1 MNGQTRMAQR
11 SGSFE
16 QRLPPQPASVG
27 MARHLVRG
35 LLAEAGRDDLTETAA
50 LVISELVTNAL
61 LHAGTQI
68 DVVARVDDDGLCCEV
83 GDGSLHLPVLRR
95 YAATS
100 GTGRGLRMVDQLVDE
115 WGVTSHPPTGK
126 TVWFRM
132 SDGDRDSDFHAVLP
146 GQTADA
152 ARGEDARSDHDVA
165 IDLHS
170 VPLLL
175 HAAWQEHAEALL
187 REYLLASLEDDEGD
201 IAAIQVHA
209 DATDA
214 IAILEEQIPRVDVA
228 VEPDKLMEGATE
240 PHVSL
245 PKLTLNVPLDS
256 VPHFDVLDVAIDAA
270 LDLSRRGLTLTPPTQ
285 PELRMFRHWMCRQVI
300 EQASGG
306 TPVPWSVEGEPEPMV
321 RRDVAWDLESVA
333 TAQTGL
339 IVADD
344 ANLILA
350 VSPPA
355 LEMLG
360 YDDPSGLV
368 GRRIIAIIPER
379 FRQAHVAGFTM
390 YQLAGRKPLLGQT
403 ITVPALRRDGDE
415 VDVRLLIEAHSIGG
429 GRSVFTAE
437 MSAAEPPAAE

>member
-1 MNGQTRMAQR
+1 MTGQTRMAQR
-11 SGSFE
+11 SGSFDH
-16 QRLPPQPASVG
+16 RLPPQPASVG

-35 LLAEAGRDDLTETAA
+35 LLAEAGRDDLTETATLA
-50 LVISELVTNAL
+50 VSEIVTNAL

-68 DVVARVDDDGLCCEV
+68 HVVARVDDDGLRCEV

-95 YAATS
+95 YGATS

-115 WGVTSHPPTGK
+115 WGVTPHPPTGK
-126 TVWFRM
+126 TVWFQM
-132 SDGDRDSDFHAVLP
+132 SDGDGDSSFRPLLP
-146 GQTADA
+146 GEAADGLRA
-152 ARGEDARSDHDVA
+152 EEARYGHDVA

-187 REYLLASLEDDEGD
+187 REYLLASLDDDEGD

-214 IAILEEQIPRVDVA
+214 IAILEEQIPRVDVD

-245 PKLTLNVPLDS
+245 PRLTLNVPIES
-256 VPHFDVLDVAIDAA
+256 VPHFDVLDGAIDAA

-285 PELRMFRHWMCRQVI
+285 PELRMFRHWLCRQVI

-306 TPVPWSVEGEPEPMV
+306 VPVPWTVEGEPEPIV
-321 RRDVAWDLESVA
+321 RGEVVWDLESVA

-355 LEMLG
+355 LQMLG
-360 YDDPSGLV
+360 YDDTSGLV
-368 GRRIIAIIPER
+368 GRRLIAIIPER

-415 VDVRLLIEAHSIGG
+415 VDVQLLIEAHPVGG
-429 GRSVFTAE
+429 GRSVFTAA
-437 MSAAEPPAAE
+437 MSPVEPPAE